1 MAMSKT
7 SLDKSKIKFLLLEG
21 VHPSAVEVLRAA
33 GYSQIETLPK
43 ALQGEELKAK
53 LADVHFLGI
62 RSQSKLTADVLSAAP
77 KLVAVGCFCIGT
89 NQVDLNAA
97 RERGVAVFNAPYS
110 NTRSVAELVLA
121 EAILLLR
128 GIPAKNALVHRGGWM
143 KSAVHSHEIR
153 GKTLGIVG
161 YGSIGTQLSVL
172 AEGLGMHVAFYDVV
186 NKLPLGNARQVP
198 KLHDLLAQSD
208 IVSLHVPELPSTQWM
223 IGAAEIAAMKQGGI
237 LINAARGT
245 VVDIDALAEGI
256 KSEKLWGAAV
266 DVFPVE
272 PGSNNE
278 EFQSPLRGLDN
289 VILTPHIGGSTMEAQ
304 ANIGG
309 EVAEKLVKYSDNGT
323 SISSVNFPEVA
334 LPAHPGKHRILHI
347 HHNVPGVLSEINRI
361 FSDNHINI
369 SGQYLQTNE
378 QVGYVVID
386 IDAASSDLALEKL
399 ADVRGTIRS
408 RVLF

>member
-1 MAMSKT
+1 MAHT

-21 VHPSAVEVLRAA
+21 IHASAHDVLCSA
-33 GYSQIETLPK
+33 GYSQIEAVSG
-43 ALQGEELKAK
+43 ALTDEVLKQK
-53 LADVHFLGI
+53 IADAHFVGI
-62 RSQSKLTADVLSAAP
+62 RSRTQLTAEVLAHAN

-97 RERGVAVFNAPYS
+97 RERGIAVFNAPYS

-128 GIPAKNALVHRGGWM
+128 GIPEKNAVAHRGGWL
-143 KSAVHSHEIR
+143 KSADGAYEIR

-172 AEGLGMHVAFYDVV
+172 AESMGMQVAFYDVV
-186 NKLPLGNARQVP
+186 NKLPLGNARQIQD
-198 KLHDLLAQSD
+198 LHALLGQSD

-223 IGAAEIAAMKQGGI
+223 IGAAEIAAMKPGGI

-245 VVDIDALAEGI
+245 VVAIEPLAEAL
-256 KSEKLWGAAV
+256 KARRLLGAAV

-272 PGSNNE
+272 PRSNQD

-304 ANIGG
+304 ANIGL

-334 LPAHPGKHRILHI
+334 LPSHPGKHRVLHV
-347 HHNVPGVLSEINRI
+347 HRNVPGVLSQINGI
-361 FSDNHINI
+361 LSDNQINI
-369 SGQYLQTNE
+369 AAQYLQTNE
-378 QVGYVVID
+378 AVGYVVID
-386 IDAASSDLALEKL
+386 MDAASSDLALDKL
-399 ADVRGTIRS
+399 AQVPGTIRS